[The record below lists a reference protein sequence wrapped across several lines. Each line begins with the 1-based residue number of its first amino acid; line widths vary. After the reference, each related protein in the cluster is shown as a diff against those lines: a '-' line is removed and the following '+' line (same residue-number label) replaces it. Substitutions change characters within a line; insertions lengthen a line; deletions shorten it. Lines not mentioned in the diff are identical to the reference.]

1 VTSTLHSACVHQM
14 NRSQQKFS
22 TITQKVCLSPLS
34 AGRRAQLTKGRLRG
48 KCQPAFTERG
58 QVLRCSRQGC
68 ESWGVQ
74 VFPLS
79 IARFGRLAYLD
90 HREVTNGGVPRS
102 RSHGCPTPGK
112 GVAVGATGVAS
123 KLAGLNMTK
132 GLQPRKDPL
141 D

>member
-1 VTSTLHSACVHQM
+1 M
-14 NRSQQKFS
+14 NFWHLGTHGAHAK
-22 TITQKVCLSPLS
+22 I
-34 AGRRAQLTKGRLRG
+34 G
-48 KCQPAFTERG
+48 G

-74 VFPLS
+74 VSLLS
-79 IARFGRLAYLD
+79 IARFGRLVYLD
-90 HREVTNGGVPRS
+90 HGEVTNCGVPRS

-112 GVAVGATGVAS
+112 GVAVGATWVAS

-132 GLQPRKDPL
+132 WLQPRKDPL